1 VPNFAPPKTLRSP
14 TLIFAPSVPD
24 NRTNCCPR
32 NNPPVM
38 VFHGRW
44 FAFAV
49 VVVCQ
54 RFLIFFDEIFLKTSQ
69 FCTTC
74 PPLFISQNTKT
85 NNQQGNPL
93 YPLPPSDSTPQH
105 DPPSVENGVAAAF
118 QKCDHRLPMFPF
130 ASVLIFFFLFFPI
143 DVHPL

>member
-1 VPNFAPPKTLRSP
+1 LVCFCGGGRLSKIFDFLRRNFFEDFPILYDLSP
-14 TLIFAPSVPD
+14 T
-24 NRTNCCPR
+24 
-32 NNPPVM
+32 
-38 VFHGRW
+38 
-44 FAFAV
+44 
-49 VVVCQ
+49 
-54 RFLIFFDEIFLKTSQ
+54 
-69 FCTTC
+69 
-74 PPLFISQNTKT
+74 FISQNTKT

>member
-1 VPNFAPPKTLRSP
+1 
-14 TLIFAPSVPD
+14 
-24 NRTNCCPR
+24 
-32 NNPPVM
+32 M

-54 RFLIFFDEIFLKTSQ
+54 RFLIFCDEIFLKTSQ